1 MKKLKIIISFIV
13 LLNTSLLMGEEY
25 LIAPFVEAEYM
36 AYDETVLDEEENA
49 TYFYPEHTMT
59 YEEALE
65 KAKAEN
71 KLLLFSIRAT
81 NCKYCD
87 RMEAETLSDASVLNA
102 LDENFVTL
110 YYNQDED
117 ELPLNLQPN
126 MTPNFVFVNQNEDI
140 IDISLGR
147 RDRSEFLELLNR
159 VLMESI

>member
-1 MKKLKIIISFIV
+1 MKKLTIIIPFI
-13 LLNTSLLMGEEY
+13 LLFNTSLSFGEEY
-25 LIAPFVEAEYM
+25 AIAPFVEAEYM
-36 AYDETVLDEEENA
+36 AYDELRLEEN
-49 TYFYPEHTMT
+49 TIEIYPNNQMT
-59 YEEALE
+59 YEEALL

-71 KLLLFSIRAT
+71 KLLMFSIRAT

-87 RMEAETLSDASVLNA
+87 RMEEETLSDITVVNRLN
-102 LDENFVTL
+102 ENFITL

-117 ELPLNLQPN
+117 QLPLNLQPN

-147 RDRSEFLELLNR
+147 QDSDEFLELLDT